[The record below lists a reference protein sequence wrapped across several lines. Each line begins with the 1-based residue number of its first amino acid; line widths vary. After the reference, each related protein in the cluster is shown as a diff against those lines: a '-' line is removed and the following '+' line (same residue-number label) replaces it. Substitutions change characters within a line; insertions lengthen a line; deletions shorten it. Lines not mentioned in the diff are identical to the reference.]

1 MTSLSLEVFKQFN
14 EILIKSLPMKD
25 VMFLAK
31 LNSKGLFPGDLKA
44 QVKSQSTS
52 TEAADY
58 LLDNKIAID
67 LKSGNDKSFI
77 QLLSS
82 AMEEFNISIATE
94 IKGKLSKEVSPTG
107 DGEEQHS
114 DTSG

>member
-25 VMFLAK
+25 VTFLAK
-31 LNSKGLFPGDLKA
+31 LNSKDLFPGDLKA
-44 QVKSQSTS
+44 QVKSQPTS

-58 LLDNKIAID
+58 LLDNKIAVD
-67 LKSGNDKSFI
+67 LKSGNDMSFM
-77 QLLSS
+77 QLLS

-107 DGEEQHS
+107 GGEEQHS